1 MMTPDMMSTTHSHT
15 ANRKEV
21 LTDRLLNG
29 FETHLHQLSC
39 ECEEVSGKSSF
50 QSFHKITLQETLQAL
65 QKEGIK
71 RNADAKKA
79 AAELSKDIRDYW
91 DLIETVARVEMSR
104 LPHYLITHD
113 EIIGIGALTLHMMFE
128 KNPEREYNV
137 TYLSTAIKWAV
148 RNELRNRYK
157 WYASKNATE
166 ESTQEEELPESSVAS
181 EAEDDTQTAM
191 TAHAIYGTVLSVDGM
206 MDAENPFELRD
217 GSQTPE
223 EQTESSELGIIIKQ
237 AMTRLPERERQII
250 EARYFQNLKMR
261 EIGLLFNISP
271 SRTSRI
277 VQAALNRLKV
287 ELKRRTE
294 SIESYI
300 A

>member
-1 MMTPDMMSTTHSHT
+1 MTSPVMPSCDTS
-15 ANRKEV
+15 E
-21 LTDRLLNG
+21 
-29 FETHLHQLSC
+29 LSSC
-39 ECEEVSGKSSF
+39 ISGKSA
-50 QSFHKITLQETLQAL
+50 IAL
-65 QKEGIK
+65 QSTLVSLQKQGIK
-71 RNADAKKA
+71 RIADAKKA

-128 KNPEREYNV
+128 KNPDREYNV

-157 WYASKNATE
+157 WYASKNMTDETE
-166 ESTQEEELPESSVAS
+166 QDTDEETTETSSLSAEEDTSTSITPSPQGLS
-181 EAEDDTQTAM
+181 QAM
-191 TAHAIYGTVLSVDGM
+191 YGTVLSVDGM

-217 GSQTPE
+217 GAQTPE
-223 EQTESSELGIIIKQ
+223 EQTESSELGLIIKQ